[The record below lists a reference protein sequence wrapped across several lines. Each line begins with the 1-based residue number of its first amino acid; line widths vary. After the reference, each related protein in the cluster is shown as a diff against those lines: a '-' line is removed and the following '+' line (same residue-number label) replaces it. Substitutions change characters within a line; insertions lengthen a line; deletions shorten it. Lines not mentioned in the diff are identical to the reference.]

1 MIKVY
6 LIYIFTFFVYELDF
20 FPLNI
25 NDIFSLIF
33 GPITLIMY
41 FFNNKKFFNYYTLL
55 FLNKDLKYIV
65 YFGLFGIFFYFIFDD
80 ATLFYSFFKALR
92 ILYFFISLFTSIF
105 IMNITFEFIE
115 EKKENLFRLI
125 NIISYSSSLS
135 LFLSI
140 INSLAG
146 NCKIQYG
153 GNICFLNQTS
163 YSSNGYISL
172 SLFYI
177 NLVILFL
184 INNFDISFKRLNLTK
199 LFIFLNIISSTLI
212 VVSSGS
218 RGATFSL
225 ILTTVIFFSDSL
237 INIIKLR
244 INIIILL
251 FALYL
256 PFLINSNFI
265 DRFRSLSFLFINS
278 LEGILNSS
286 ARFNLNVFPL
296 NKKLLGLGN
305 FNISDSPFSTSYFD
319 GTLRLFTISYGFL
332 GLIFIIYLNY
342 FFIKKL
348 FKIRAKLLGIN
359 NSQSIKILYTTF
371 FYLVFSSFPNE
382 NIIINGNS
390 IIFVFSFIMPLM
402 IIDYLSNK
410 LFLTN
415 ASKKVGYLT

>member
-1 MIKVY
+1 MIKIY

-33 GPITLIMY
+33 GSITLIMY
-41 FFNNKKFFNYYTLL
+41 FFNNKKFFNFYTLL
-55 FLNKDLKYIV
+55 FLNKDFKYIV
-65 YFGLFGIFFYFIFDD
+65 YFGLFGIFLYFIFDD
-80 ATLFYSFFKALR
+80 ETLFLNSVRAFR
-92 ILYFFISLFTSIF
+92 ILYFFISIFNSIF

-115 EKKENLFRLI
+115 KKKQNLFNVI

-163 YSSNGYISL
+163 YSSNGYIAL

-177 NLVILFL
+177 NMVILFV
-184 INNFDISFKRLNLTK
+184 INNFDISFKRINLTK
-199 LFIFLNIISSTLI
+199 LFIYLNIISSTLI
-212 VVSSGS
+212 VLNSGS
-218 RGATFSL
+218 RGATISL
-225 ILTTVIFFSDSL
+225 IGTTVIFFSNSL

-244 INIIILL
+244 INIIILI

-256 PFLINSNFI
+256 PFLINSNI
-265 DRFRSLSFLFINS
+265 IERFRSLSFLFINS
-278 LEGILNSS
+278 FEEIFNSS
-286 ARFNLNVFPL
+286 GRFSLRVFPL
-296 NKKLLGLGN
+296 NNKLLGLGN

-319 GTLRLFTISYGFL
+319 GTLRLFTISYGL
-332 GLIFIIYLNY
+332 IGLIFLIYLNY

-348 FKIRAKLLGIN
+348 FKIRAKLLEIK

-371 FYLVFSSFPNE
+371 FYLIFSSFPNE

-390 IIFVFSFIMPLM
+390 IVFVFSFLMPLM

-410 LFLTN
+410 LFLRNT
-415 ASKKVGYLT
+415 SKNVG